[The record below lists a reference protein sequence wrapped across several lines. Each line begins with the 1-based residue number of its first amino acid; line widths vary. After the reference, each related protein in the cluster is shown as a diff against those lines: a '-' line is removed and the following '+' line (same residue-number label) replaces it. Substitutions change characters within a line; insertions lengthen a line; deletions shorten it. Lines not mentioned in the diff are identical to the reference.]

1 MKAKCEFE
9 LGNLLEALIGIRVDQ
24 KNKIL
29 SVLGIDLSDESFRSQ
44 FQGVRPPARDN
55 SAPRLK
61 NAGPVA
67 VVNLSSESLPESV
80 SVRIEFPRTLAS
92 PCEAKPIT
100 QGTR

>member
-44 FQGVRPPARDN
+44 FQGVRPPAREN
-55 SAPRLK
+55 SALRPE
-61 NAGPVA
+61 NVIPVA
-67 VVNLSSESLPESV
+67 LADLSSELHPESV
-80 SVRIEFPRTLAS
+80 SVRIEFHRTLAS

-100 QGTR
+100 QGTT